1 MMHHVVMMVVVVMM
15 MVVVVTHAG
24 VGRSDDCQRQE
35 CCENI
40 GQ

>member
-1 MMHHVVMMVVVVMM
+1 MMHHVVMVVVVMM
-15 MVVVVTHAG
+15 MVVTHAG